1 MDNKRSSMI
10 IALVGIFI
18 LIIQVQ
24 GISSEGSGP
33 ELTEAPISPPEEQVP
48 NQTAIAQ
55 QNLTILS
62 DSLSTSKTALEDID
76 VNIASDVYSD
86 KDRQVLYCPQRG
98 YLIVRNR
105 IYLEGVDLVKVK
117 QVKYILHE
125 SFEKPDGVYGDP
137 GNGFEIWIW
146 TWGSFLIKA
155 VITTETGQTFEKEY
169 PFSFKSKFEDAK
181 SKGIP
186 QIMRCEA

>member
-1 MDNKRSSMI
+1 M
-10 IALVGIFI
+10 G
-18 LIIQVQ
+18 
-24 GISSEGSGP
+24 
-33 ELTEAPISPPEEQVP
+33 ISPPEEQVP

-125 SFEKPDGVYGDP
+125 SFKKPDGVYGDP

-186 QIMRCEA
+186 QIRRCEA